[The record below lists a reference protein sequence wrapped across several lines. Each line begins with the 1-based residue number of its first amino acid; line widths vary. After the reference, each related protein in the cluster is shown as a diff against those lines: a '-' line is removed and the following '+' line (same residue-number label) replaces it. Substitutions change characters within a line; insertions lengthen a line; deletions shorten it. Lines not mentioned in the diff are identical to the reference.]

1 MTAVSV
7 AAPTQSPDF
16 ADVQFGLSLPGGLL
30 EVDVKKHLALA
41 FLLAAACVASA
52 AQTATAQTW
61 PARPV
66 KVIVGFA
73 PGGPTDLF
81 ARLIAQK
88 LTEQTAKNFYVEN
101 VPGAGGN
108 VGAVRAAQS
117 PPDGYTLLVTG
128 GNITN
133 NPFLFAQP
141 GYDPLKDFDAV
152 TVGAATPVV
161 LAVNPSVPAQTVKE
175 LVAWINVNPGKE
187 SYASPG
193 TGTPPQLVGALFQH
207 ALNLDLVHVPFGGG
221 GPAVEATVAGHTPI
235 SFGAL
240 APAVPLIKAGGL
252 RALAV
257 TGKER
262 APTLPDVPTMAEA
275 GFPEVEGSTWTAVV
289 VPAGTPKDIIA
300 QLHDMIVGS
309 LAQPDVKEKLAAM
322 AYVPIGNSPEECTA
336 FFKAEMAKWGKV
348 IKDAGLHAE

>member
-1 MTAVSV
+1 M
-7 AAPTQSPDF
+7 
-16 ADVQFGLSLPGGLL
+16 
-30 EVDVKKHLALA
+30 KRYLALA
-41 FLLAAACVASA
+41 FCLAAVGLANA
-52 AQTATAQTW
+52 AAPPAHAANW
-61 PARPV
+61 PERPV

-81 ARLIAQK
+81 ARLISQK
-88 LTEQTAKNFYVEN
+88 LTEATGKNFYIEN

-117 PPDGYTLLVTG
+117 SPDGYTFLVTG
-128 GNITN
+128 GNLTN
-133 NPFLFAQP
+133 NPYLFSNA
-141 GYDPLKDFDAV
+141 GFDPLKDFDAV

-161 LAVNPSVPAQTVKE
+161 LAVNPSVPARSVKQ
-175 LVAWINVNPGKE
+175 LVALIRATPGKF

-207 ALNLDLVHVPFGGG
+207 SLDLDLVHVPFSGGG
-221 GPAVEATVAGHTPI
+221 TAVEATVAGHTPL

-240 APAVPLIKAGGL
+240 APAVPLIQSGGL

-257 TGKER
+257 TGKTR

-289 VPAGTPKDIIA
+289 APAGTPKAVIA
-300 QLHDMIVGS
+300 ELHRLIVAG
-309 LAQPDVKEKLAAM
+309 LAQPDVKDKLAAM
-322 AYVPIGNSPEECTA
+322 AYAPIGNSPEECSA

-348 IKDAGLHAE
+348 IKDAGLKAE